1 MTLTHELALK
11 KYFDP
16 MPDPRIERTKRHLL
30 SDILGIT
37 ICAVISGGET
47 WLDVYRYGKSKEDWL
62 KTFLELPHGIP
73 SHDTIGRVFAALDPE
88 AFRICFTAWVQSLGR
103 VPGQEIVAIDGK
115 TLRRSFDRASQT
127 NAIHVVSAWACE
139 HRLVLGQI
147 KTEEKSNEITA
158 IPKLLEQIDVSGSIV
173 TTDAMGCQRNIV
185 EKIVEKGADYV
196 LHLKGN
202 QGTMHE
208 NVKLWFEWASENHF
222 KNMPCGTVE
231 TFDYGHGRMEQRR
244 YYLSSQIEWF
254 EHKEQWKNLVSFGMV
269 ESDRTINGQTQ
280 RERRFYISSLSSE
293 SVASFAKA
301 VRSHW
306 AIENSLHW
314 VLDVTFREDEN
325 RVRKDHAPENFAII
339 RHLALN
345 LLKQES
351 TSKESIRG
359 RRKICGWDNAYLC
372 KVLGI

>member
-1 MTLTHELALK
+1 MALV
-11 KYFDP
+11 
-16 MPDPRIERTKRHLL
+16 
-30 SDILGIT
+30 
-37 ICAVISGGET
+37 ICAVISGAET
-47 WLDVYRYGKSKEDWL
+47 WLDVYRYGESKKGWL

-88 AFRICFTAWVQSLGR
+88 SFRTCFTAWVKSLGAL
-103 VPGQEIVAIDGK
+103 PIQEVIAIDGK

-127 NAIHVVSAWACE
+127 NAIHMVSAWACE
-139 HRLVLGQI
+139 KRLVLGQI

-158 IPKLLEQIDVSGSIV
+158 IPKLLDQIDVAGSIV
-173 TTDAMGCQRNIV
+173 TTDAMGCQRDIV

-208 NVKLWFEWASENHF
+208 DVKLWFEWASENHF
-222 KNMPCGTVE
+222 KDTPCSTIE
-231 TFDYGHGRMEQRR
+231 TFDYGHGRTEQRR
-244 YYLSSQIEWF
+244 YYLSSQVEWF
-254 EHKEQWKNLVSFGMV
+254 EHKAQWKNLTCFGMV

-280 RERRFYISSLSSE
+280 RERRFYISSLPSA
-293 SVASFAKA
+293 SVALFAKA

-314 VLDVTFREDEN
+314 ILDVTFREDEN
-325 RVRKDHAPENFAII
+325 RVRKNHAPENFAMI

-351 TSKESIRG
+351 TSKESIKG
-359 RRKICGWDNAYLC
+359 RRKICGWDNSYLC
-372 KVLGI
+372 RVLGI